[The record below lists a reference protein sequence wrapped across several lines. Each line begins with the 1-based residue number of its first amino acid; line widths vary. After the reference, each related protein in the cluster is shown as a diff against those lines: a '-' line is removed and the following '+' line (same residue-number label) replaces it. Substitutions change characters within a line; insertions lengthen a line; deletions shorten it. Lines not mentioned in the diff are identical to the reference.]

1 MPSHLR
7 SRGLTWSLPREFGI
21 PWWKAKFIYYYWLLV
36 SFQTVSCSSYKHPLA
51 FTQLHTY
58 TAKGVAYGVKT
69 RRPCPHK
76 SSIHLLECS
85 QEAVTIFFPLSEES
99 AECSRAPVQLSVT
112 AGVAWAL
119 LVVQWDCLIS
129 REHFFTLLWTC
140 HALSVNSFCWPSLP
154 RPLKGCLGSTETFY
168 NTSFLSS
175 IWLCISFFASVEQLT
190 WSGTSF
196 PVASQT
202 QLWPLH
208 PV

>member
-1 MPSHLR
+1 MVWKPDTPAHIKALYICLNVVKKQSRSSSHSQR
-7 SRGLTWSLPREFGI
+7 SQLNAAEPLLSSQ
-21 PWWKAKFIYYYWLLV
+21 WLLV
-36 SFQTVSCSSYKHPLA
+36 LSGLSWWCSG
-51 FTQLHTY
+51 LHC
-58 TAKGVAYGVKT
+58 
-69 RRPCPHK
+69 R
-76 SSIHLLECS
+76 
-85 QEAVTIFFPLSEES
+85 
-99 AECSRAPVQLSVT
+99 
-112 AGVAWAL
+112 
-119 LVVQWDCLIS
+119 IS